1 MGAVG
6 AAVLTGMLKAVWCYE
21 DELLLGRCPEG
32 PDLGR
37 VGEEDQRTEAAL
49 GAVIGVQSVG
59 CEGRVGPERAR
70 RAGGEVVQSSG

>member
-1 MGAVG
+1 
-6 AAVLTGMLKAVWCYE
+6 MLEAVWRCE
-21 DELLLGRCPEG
+21 DELLLGRCPKG

-37 VGEEDQRTEAAL
+37 VGEEDQRAEAAL

-59 CEGRVGPERAR
+59 REGRVGPDHAR